1 MALTRAKQTGRYL
14 RLTLAS
20 AVAGPV
26 VVGKIPGVALDATG
40 ADGKI
45 TIDLGKECSIFDM
58 AVVGADG
65 MGGSAV
71 ALGDI
76 LYKDGAEV
84 NKDVTNGVRFGY
96 ALGAV
101 ESAATTTI
109 EVLVGY

>member
-1 MALTRAKQTGRYL
+1 
-14 RLTLAS
+14 
-20 AVAGPV
+20 
-26 VVGKIPGVALDATG
+26 
-40 ADGKI
+40 
-45 TIDLGKECSIFDM
+45 
-58 AVVGADG
+58 